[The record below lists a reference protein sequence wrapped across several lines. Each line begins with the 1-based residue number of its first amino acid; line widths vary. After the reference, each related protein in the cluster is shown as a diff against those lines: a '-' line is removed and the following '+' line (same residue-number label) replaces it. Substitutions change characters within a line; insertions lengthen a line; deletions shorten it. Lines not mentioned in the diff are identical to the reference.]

1 MPIQGWRTEPAGD
14 PKPLFSDGP
23 DIDHALRARLILRLA
38 TTGSI
43 TRGLVTAGP
52 REI

>member
-14 PKPLFSDGP
+14 RKPLSSGKP
-23 DIDHALRARLILRLA
+23 DIDHALRACLIPLLP

-43 TRGLVTAGP
+43 TRGLVTGGP

>member
-1 MPIQGWRTEPAGD
+1 MPIQGWRTEPGGD
-14 PKPLFSDGP
+14 RKPLFSGRP
-23 DIDHALRARLILRLA
+23 DIDHALRARLIALLA

-43 TRGLVTAGP
+43 TRGLATAGP